1 MSMRNLLINNIAII
15 PVNVIDNFCVI
26 YGVSQ
31 SDVIT
36 LLENLVVDDKGNKR
50 KILRQEVNIKNGA

>member
-1 MSMRNLLINNIAII
+1 MRNLLINNIAII

>member
-1 MSMRNLLINNIAII
+1 MSMRNLLINIAII